1 MDIPNISEQIL
12 KLEESLLHEDFSS
25 NPEALEAM
33 ISNDFREIDPKG
45 RECSRE
51 DVIAWLLQKNP
62 APRWELSAFSLHQLA
77 DNSVLATYHAR
88 QIQPESSSSGSRHCS
103 IWHTT
108 YPSTNW
114 QLFFHQSTKIV

>member
-62 APRWELSAFSLHQLA
+62 ASRSCDLPCQANSTRIIFLWIQTLFHLAHHLSFHKLAAVFSPV
-77 DNSVLATYHAR
+77 D
-88 QIQPESSSSGSRHCS
+88 
-103 IWHTT
+103 
-108 YPSTNW
+108 
-114 QLFFHQSTKIV
+114 